1 VQETPEQAAPGAAP
15 RATLTF
21 GNLVRVPLNQTVTL
35 LTTNGLTF
43 KGHCTPSDTT
53 DMTVA
58 SISVAVDEAG
68 CWYSSLGLIGG
79 DVTEISPAD
88 GDVTVLSY
96 DGGCDTGSPFYAGG
110 VSFSIMK
117 PTSNISANGVMSC
130 GVGLVPSDPTIAV
143 FSGLVIL

>member
-1 VQETPEQAAPGAAP
+1 V
-15 RATLTF
+15 
-21 GNLVRVPLNQTVTL
+21 
-35 LTTNGLTF
+35 
-43 KGHCTPSDTT
+43 
-53 DMTVA
+53 
-58 SISVAVDEAG
+58 SVAVDEDG

-79 DVTEISPAD
+79 DVTQINVAD
-88 GDVTVLSY
+88 GDMTVLTY

-130 GVGLVPSDPTIAV
+130 GVGLIPTDATIAV